1 LISLGQKSEFPQIK
15 SGISCRNA
23 AIRSHCIAIL
33 DDVRT
38 SAFLL
43 LSTIT
48 VFSVTGCHSKPLTPV
63 VAAAQ
68 LDDARR
74 DLAQIPPP
82 SKNLY
87 MNVGSMNSWQNPY
100 LTVQE
105 KMITLHVL
113 MPDANPSDLGKGTM
127 LRPEAARR
135 QTLNIDPANLAEAL
149 NAIPKEAWPYGRVV
163 AIEEAHDAPEIARR
177 QLRVNMEK
185 AVDTL
190 NSVGVVADEWANDR
204 PVGVR

>member
-1 LISLGQKSEFPQIK
+1 M
-15 SGISCRNA
+15 
-23 AIRSHCIAIL
+23 
-33 DDVRT
+33 RT

-48 VFSVTGCHSKPLTPV
+48 VFPLTGCHSKPITPA

-87 MNVGSMNSWQNPY
+87 MSVGSMGGWQNPY

-113 MPDANPSDLGKGTM
+113 MPDANTSDLGKGTM

-135 QTLNIDPANLAEAL
+135 QVLNIDPSNLAEAL
-149 NAIPKEAWPYGRVV
+149 NAVPKEAWPYGRVV
-163 AIEEAHDAPEIARR
+163 AIEEAHDAPEAARR
-177 QLRVNMEK
+177 QLRINMEK

-190 NSVGVVADEWANDR
+190 NSVGVVADEWNNDR

>member
-1 LISLGQKSEFPQIK
+1 MIHSTKEIGKFEASQRPPV
-15 SGISCRNA
+15 
-23 AIRSHCIAIL
+23 AIL
-33 DDVRT
+33 ESVRT
-38 SAFLL
+38 SALL
-43 LSTIT
+43 LSA
-48 VFSVTGCHSKPLTPV
+48 VVAFPLAGCKSKPVSPA

-68 LDDARR
+68 IDDARR

-87 MNVGSMNSWQNPY
+87 MNVGSLNAWQNPY

-135 QTLNIDPANLAEAL
+135 QTLNIDPVNLAEAL
-149 NAIPKEAWPYGRVV
+149 NAIPKEAWPYGRVI
-163 AIEEAHDAPEIARR
+163 AIEEAHDAPEAARR
-177 QLRVNMEK
+177 PLRVNMEK
-185 AVDTL
+185 AIDTL
-190 NSVGVVADEWANDR
+190 NAVGVIADERANDR
-204 PVGVR
+204 PLGVR